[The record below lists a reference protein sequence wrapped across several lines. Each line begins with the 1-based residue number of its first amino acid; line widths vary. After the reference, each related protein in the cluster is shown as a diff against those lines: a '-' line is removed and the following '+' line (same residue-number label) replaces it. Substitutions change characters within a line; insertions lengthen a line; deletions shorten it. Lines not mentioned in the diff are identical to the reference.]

1 MTNIKTLMKLLPLL
15 LMGIIVLNSCEGE
28 LDNLGSQLVN
38 ESEGVDKIYGLLG
51 YNVDHNDTIRTDATK
66 LDSVRIGAF
75 KENIFGGQK
84 ASYITQVR
92 LNTYNP
98 DFGTNPVLDS
108 VVMTLK
114 PKYQTAADS
123 ATTTTTED
131 YIYPDG
137 QVAAKKVV
145 VTYPIAKYG
154 KAKIGTEKTKLT
166 IRVHEVNDFLGAA
179 SDKSYS
185 NKAVALGQQIGSK
198 VFYGNVNSVTITKD
212 SDASELLKR
221 DVSLRMKL
229 DSTFFQNKIIAKQ
242 GNQVLKDAASFIR
255 YFRGISISVLED
267 EGYLFSMAPNDATI
281 TLYYK
286 NDVTSNG
293 TVTRTK
299 QETTLN
305 VGSGN
310 VHFSQ
315 IAYSKSSDYAAAMT
329 SAIKIQN
336 VSNLTTAV
344 TPANQLFLQGMG
356 GSGVGVKIPAALL
369 TKLRTIYKDEK
380 IAIVSAKIRLYNDD
394 SWNNKYQKP
403 SSMLVQERDTLSR
416 FLPDMTELSSTG
428 YSLVKTG
435 LLSTVNA
442 YYDVS
447 ITSTL
452 KKIVEND
459 TSYDVI
465 KNDGKDFI
473 INTGSYLSDATTGA
487 LLGQNYNTRAYN
499 PYRILLTGTTDN
511 SLIGQDITTAKSKAV
526 QLRIIYTKK

>member
-1 MTNIKTLMKLLPLL
+1 MKLLPLL

-28 LDNLGSQLVN
+28 LDNLGSQFFN
-38 ESEGVDKIYGLLG
+38 EADAYDKAYGLFG

-66 LDSVRIGAF
+66 LDSVRVGAF
-75 KENIFGGQK
+75 TEDKFGGQK
-84 ASYITQVR
+84 ASYITQIR

-98 DFGTNPVLDS
+98 DFGANPVLDS

-114 PKYQTAADS
+114 PRYRTDS
-123 ATTTTTED
+123 ANTNTVED

-145 VTYPIAKYG
+145 VSYPVAKYG

-166 IRVHEVNDFLGAA
+166 IKVHEVNDFLGAP
-179 SDKSYS
+179 SDKAYS
-185 NKAVALGQQIGSK
+185 NKNVALGAEIGSK
-198 VFYGNVNSVTITKD
+198 VFDGMVNSVTITKD

-221 DVSLRMKL
+221 DVSLRMNL
-229 DSTFFQNKIIAKQ
+229 DNTFFQNKIIAKQ

-255 YFRGISISVLED
+255 YFRGISISVAEND
-267 EGYLFSMAPNDATI
+267 GYLLSIAPNDATI

-310 VHFSQ
+310 VHYSQ
-315 IAYSKSSDYAAAMT
+315 IAYSRSSDYSSAMN

-336 VSNLTTAV
+336 VSNLASAV
-344 TPANQLFLQGMG
+344 TPSSKLYLQGMG
-356 GSGVGVKIPAALL
+356 GSGVGVKIPADLI
-369 TKLRTIYKDEK
+369 TKLRNTYKDNK

-394 SWNNKYQKP
+394 SWNNKYLKP
-403 SSMLVQERDTLSR
+403 SSMLVQERDSLSR
-416 FLPDMTELSSTG
+416 FLPDMTQLSSAG

-435 LLSTVNA
+435 LLNTVNA

-447 ITSTL
+447 ITATL

-459 TSYDVI
+459 SSYDAT
-465 KNDGKDFI
+465 KNNGKDFI
-473 INTGSYLSDATTGA
+473 INTGSYLSNATGV
-487 LLGQNYNTRAYN
+487 LLGQAYNTRAYN

-511 SLIGQDITTAKSKAV
+511 SLIGQDITGLKSKAV